1 MIQEEIMNKKII
13 TAAAVSIITAISVSS
28 FAMECSAATVDD
40 VAEVARSY
48 GIPEENIIAGYSEYQ
63 AHPDQ
68 YPPERLD
75 RAIEMLHETGGI
87 IITTGEYIPENRPV
101 VTTST
106 SSENSSSESE
116 NKTEETGTVQLS
128 TDDGNSFT
136 RISPEEFINLS
147 YDEKMAYIS
156 SFPQDQQQVII
167 NNLTPAEYKSLIK
180 QSPAEKKMEIVHSL
194 SGAADEMGFV
204 VTVDEVTDDSLTVS
218 MRNGEGKLVNRVNAG
233 MTVEETG
240 YDRRG
245 IFAAIGA
252 ALLIA
257 IGGLVFIADKCF
269 RKEKTERSDG

>member
-1 MIQEEIMNKKII
+1 
-13 TAAAVSIITAISVSS
+13 
-28 FAMECSAATVDD
+28 
-40 VAEVARSY
+40 
-48 GIPEENIIAGYSEYQ
+48 
-63 AHPDQ
+63 
-68 YPPERLD
+68 
-75 RAIEMLHETGGI
+75 
-87 IITTGEYIPENRPV
+87 
-101 VTTST
+101 
-106 SSENSSSESE
+106 
-116 NKTEETGTVQLS
+116 
-128 TDDGNSFT
+128 
-136 RISPEEFINLS
+136 
-147 YDEKMAYIS
+147 MAYIS